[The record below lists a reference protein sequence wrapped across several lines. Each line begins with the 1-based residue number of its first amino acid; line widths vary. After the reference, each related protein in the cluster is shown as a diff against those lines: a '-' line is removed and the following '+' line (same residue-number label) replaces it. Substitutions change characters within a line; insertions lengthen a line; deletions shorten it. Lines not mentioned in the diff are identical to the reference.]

1 MIMNLSEFNKLNSGI
16 IVDATLVKT
25 KAGSYDLKKSL
36 VAVVSPNE
44 PLKVTTDNLIYEVIP
59 PDSIYSQIVNCCHFK
74 SPRYFV
80 KQEDGS
86 YMIAYKKMFKQS
98 LTDTFKIF
106 MESYMNWYNQ
116 KRGV

>member
-1 MIMNLSEFNKLNSGI
+1 MNLSEFNKLKSGI

-25 KAGSYDLKKSL
+25 KAGSYDLRKSL
-36 VAVVSPNE
+36 VVVISPNE
-44 PLKVTTDNLIYEVIP
+44 DLKVTTDNLIYEVAA
-59 PDSIYSQIVNCCHFK
+59 PDSICSQIVNCCHFK

-80 KQEDGS
+80 KQDDGS

-98 LTDTFKIF
+98 LTDTFNIF
-106 MESYMNWYNQ
+106 LKSYMNWYNQ